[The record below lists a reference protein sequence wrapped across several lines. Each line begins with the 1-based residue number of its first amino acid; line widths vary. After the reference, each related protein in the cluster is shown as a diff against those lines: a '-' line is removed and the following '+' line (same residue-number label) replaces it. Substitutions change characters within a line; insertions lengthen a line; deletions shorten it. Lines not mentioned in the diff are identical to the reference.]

1 MGSRN
6 RVWGRGCE
14 WGLGRGCPLLVCISD
29 ICMSYIR
36 LGMYILFACVCVY
49 VFGGVR
55 TNRFSVD
62 NSGNTFIILVLLL
75 LAF

>member
-1 MGSRN
+1 MRAGI
-6 RVWGRGCE
+6 GEGM
-14 WGLGRGCPLLVCISD
+14 PTT
-29 ICMSYIR
+29 
-36 LGMYILFACVCVY
+36 GMYILFACVCVY

>member
-1 MGSRN
+1 MGI
-6 RVWGRGCE
+6 GEGM
-14 WGLGRGCPLLVCISD
+14 PTT
-29 ICMSYIR
+29 
-36 LGMYILFACVCVY
+36 GMYILFACVCVY